1 MQQSAHYPRFRIHAS
16 VGPTYETSRTMKTRS
31 PETPDMAKGNPLQQ
45 QLLKAGLVKK
55 SKVAEVARQ
64 QVKARHGKAPP
75 TDTEIQREAE
85 RARIE
90 KAERD
95 RAIEAERKAKLQQA
109 EMRAQARQ
117 IIQDRKLPRS
127 GESEY
132 RFTADGAIRTL
143 LIDDDQRKKLAAG
156 AVVIARLDDR
166 YELLPRVAGD
176 KVRERD
182 PALIVLDHGQ
192 AGAID
197 AALSDEDA
205 AYYAKFEVPD
215 DLVW

>member
-1 MQQSAHYPRFRIHAS
+1 
-16 VGPTYETSRTMKTRS
+16 
-31 PETPDMAKGNPLQQ
+31 MAKGNPLQQ

-55 SKVAEVARQ
+55 SKVAEIARQ
-64 QVKARHGKAPP
+64 QAKARQGKAPP
-75 TDTEIQREAE
+75 TDADIQRDAE
-85 RARIE
+85 RARQE

-95 RAIEAERKAKLQQA
+95 RALEAERKTRAQQA
-109 EMRAQARQ
+109 ELRAQARQ

-143 LIDDDQRKKLAAG
+143 LIDDDQRKKIAAG
-156 AVVIARLDDR
+156 ALVIARLDDR

-182 PALIVLDHGQ
+182 PDLIVLDHGQ
-192 AGAID
+192 PEGTRATD
-197 AALSDEDA
+197 LSPEDE
-205 AYYAKFEVPD
+205 AYYARFEVPD
-215 DLVW
+215 DLIW

>member
-1 MQQSAHYPRFRIHAS
+1 MMDGQPHGR
-16 VGPTYETSRTMKTRS
+16 PT
-31 PETPDMAKGNPLQQ
+31 MAKANPLQE

-64 QVKARHGKAPP
+64 QAKARQGKAPS
-75 TDTEIQREAE
+75 TDADIQREAE
-85 RARIE
+85 RARTE

-95 RAIEAERKAKLQQA
+95 RALEAARKAEARAA

-117 IIQDRKLPRS
+117 IIQDRKLPRT

-132 RFTADGAIRTL
+132 RFTADGAIRTVL
-143 LIDDDQRKKLAAG
+143 VDDDQRRKLAAG
-156 AVVIARLDDR
+156 ALVIARLDET
-166 YELLPRVAGD
+166 YELLPRVAAD

-182 PALIVLDHGQ
+182 AELIVLDHGQ
-192 AGAID
+192 ASD
-197 AALSDEDA
+197 APADTTAEDD
-205 AYYAKFEVPD
+205 AYYAKFKVPD

>member
-1 MQQSAHYPRFRIHAS
+1 
-16 VGPTYETSRTMKTRS
+16 
-31 PETPDMAKGNPLQQ
+31 MAKANPLQE

-64 QVKARHGKAPP
+64 QNKARHAKAPVGP
-75 TDTEIQREAE
+75 DEVRLEAE
-85 RARIE
+85 RARVE

-95 RAIEAERKAKLQQA
+95 RALEAERKAQA
-109 EMRAQARQ
+109 RVAELRAQARQ
-117 IIQDRKLPRS
+117 IIADKKVPRA

-143 LIDDDQRKKLAAG
+143 LVNDELRAKLASG
-156 AVVIARLDDR
+156 ALVIARLGDR
-166 YELLPRVAGD
+166 YELLPRAAAE

-182 PALIVLDHGQ
+182 AGMIVLDHGSASG
-192 AGAID
+192 AGGE
-197 AALSDEDA
+197 AATTEDDE
-205 AYYAKFEVPD
+205 YYARFQVPD